1 MQYKQMMNYFKTY
14 VERFSESLRIIKV
27 LIMEYNH
34 GI

>member
-14 VERFSESLRIIKV
+14 VERFSESLQIIKV

-34 GI
+34 GM